1 MTKKFF
7 MKKTVTLL
15 LFGLVAGFVLNAQN
29 PNLNYNKFKQLKE
42 EWPTPNVY
50 RTASGAPGH
59 EYYQQKADYKMDIRI
74 DDETQRL
81 YGSETITY
89 YNNSPDVLTYL
100 WVQLDQNMRAK
111 DSDTYKI
118 QSQELGDRVSFRQL
132 MRMQNQ
138 FDGGF
143 NIEYV
148 KNANDQDMTYI
159 INKTMMR
166 VNLDQPLNPG
176 ENVSFK
182 IKWWYNVNDR
192 MKDRGR
198 SGYELFPE
206 DGNIVYNIAQFFP
219 RMAVYNDVEGWQHKQ
234 FLGSG
239 EFALVFGDYE
249 VNITVPSDHIVAATG
264 TLQNPKEVL
273 TATQRKRLAEAR
285 KSTDKP
291 VLIVTQE
298 EAIENEK
305 SKATDTKTWTFKA
318 EMVRDFA
325 FANSRKFIWDA
336 MAVEQSGNT
345 ILAMSA
351 YTREGNPLWEQYST
365 RVVAHTINVYSRMTF
380 DYPYPVAWSVDGN
393 MGMEYP
399 MICFNYGRP
408 EKDGT
413 YSERTKYGHI
423 GVIIHEVGH
432 NYFPMIVNSDERQWT
447 WMDEG
452 LNSFMDA
459 VAGQEWDAEYMGWGA
474 RPDEIT
480 SYMMRDKDR
489 LSPIMTNSES
499 VMSLGPNAYTKP
511 ATGLYILRETIM
523 GRELFDMAFK
533 EYAQRWMFKHPT
545 PADFFRT
552 MEDASGVDLDW
563 FWRGWFYSTDYV
575 DIAIDDVKWMQPN
588 TKDPEVENAIARAKQ
603 EEEPLYIG
611 DQRYREMETMVE
623 RDTAT
628 LDFYNSY
635 DPLEVTIL
643 DKMEYEKYLKSLS
656 PEEKEF
662 LETGYNVYSMNFS
675 NVGGMVMPIILE
687 FKFTD
692 GTSEIQRVPV
702 EIWRRTNEK
711 VSKVFLFEKEVEQII
726 LDPLKETADTDRN
739 NNYWPPRQE
748 PTRFEL
754 FKGGSSRYYRG
765 GGENPMQRMRRA
777 KEMEQNQGENKSGG
791 KKE

>member
-1 MTKKFF
+1 
-7 MKKTVTLL
+7 MKKSGIVILL
-15 LFGLVAGFVLNAQN
+15 GLVATFMVHAQN

-59 EYYQQKADYKMDIRI
+59 EYYQQKADYKMDIRL
-74 DDETQRL
+74 DDDNQRL
-81 YGSETITY
+81 YGEETITY

-118 QSQELGDRVSFRQL
+118 QSNDLDERVSFREL
-132 MRMQNQ
+132 MRMQNR

-148 KNANDQDMTYI
+148 KNAADQDMNYL

-166 VNLDQPLNPG
+166 VNLEQPLKSG
-176 ENVSFK
+176 ENVTFK
-182 IKWWYNVNDR
+182 IKWWYNINNHREDG
-192 MKDRGR
+192 GR
-198 SGYELFPE
+198 SGFEHFPE
-206 DGNIVYNIAQFFP
+206 DGNNVYNIAQFFP

-234 FLGSG
+234 FLGRG

-264 TLQNPKEVL
+264 TLQNLKEVL
-273 TATQRKRLAEAR
+273 TATQRKRLEEAR
-285 KSTDKP
+285 NSTDKP
-291 VLIVTQE
+291 VIIATQQ
-298 EAIENEK
+298 EAIEREK
-305 SKATDTKTWTFKA
+305 GKARDTKTWTFKA
-318 EMVRDFA
+318 DMVRDFA
-325 FANSRKFIWDA
+325 FASSRKFIWDA
-336 MAVEQSGNT
+336 MAVKQNGNT
-345 ILAMSA
+345 IMAMSA
-351 YTREGNPLWEQYST
+351 YPKEGNPLWEKYST
-365 RVVAHTINVYSRMTF
+365 RVVAHTIHVYSRFTF
-380 DYPYPVAWSVDGN
+380 DYPYPVAWSVDGS

-452 LNSFMDA
+452 LNSFLDA
-459 VAGQEWDAEYMGWGA
+459 VAGQEWETDHDWGA
-474 RPDEIT
+474 QPSKIVR
-480 SYMMRDKDR
+480 YMSLPKER

-499 VMSLGPNAYTKP
+499 ILNFGPNAYSKP

-523 GRELFDMAFK
+523 GRELFDMAFR
-533 EYAQRWMFKHPT
+533 EYAQRWKFKHPT

-563 FWRGWFYSTDYV
+563 FWRGWFYTTDHV
-575 DIAIDDVKWMQPN
+575 DISIDEVKWMQPS
-588 TKDPEVENAIARAKQ
+588 TQDPEIENALARARREAAPK
-603 EEEPLYIG
+603 YIG
-611 DQRYREMETMVE
+611 DQRFEEMESLVE
-623 RDTAT
+623 RDTT
-628 LDFYNSY
+628 MRDFYNSY
-635 DPLEVTIL
+635 DPLDVTIL
-643 DKMEYEKYLKSLS
+643 DKKEYEEYLSTLTQ
-656 PEEKEF
+656 EEKDF
-662 LETGYNVYSMNFS
+662 LNAGYNFYSINFS
-675 NVGGMVMPIILE
+675 NIGGLVMPIILE

-692 GTSEIQRVPV
+692 GTSEIVRTPV
-702 EIWRRTNEK
+702 EIWRQTNDK
-711 VSKVFLFEKEVEQII
+711 VSKVFYFKKEVEQIV
-726 LDPLKETADTDRN
+726 LDPLLETADTDRN
-739 NNYWPPRQE
+739 NNYWPPQVE
-748 PTRFEL
+748 PTRFEV
-754 FKGGSSRYYRG
+754 FKSRGWNRGG

-777 KEMEQNQGENKSGG
+777 KEMEKKQGETGSG

>member
-1 MTKKFF
+1 
-7 MKKTVTLL
+7 MKKTGTLL
-15 LFGLVAGFVLNAQN
+15 FLGMMAAFILNAQN

-42 EWPTPNVY
+42 EFPTPNVY

-59 EYYQQKADYKMDIRI
+59 EYYQQKADYKMDIRL
-74 DDETQRL
+74 DDDNQKL
-81 YGSETITY
+81 YGTETITY

-118 QSQELGDRVSFRQL
+118 RSGELNDRVSFRQL
-132 MRMQNQ
+132 SRMENR

-143 NIEYV
+143 KVEHV
-148 KNANDQDMTYI
+148 KNAGNQDMTYL

-166 VNLDQPLNPG
+166 INLDQPLNPG
-176 ENVSFK
+176 ENVSFS
-182 IKWWYNVNDR
+182 IKWWYNINNHRVQG
-192 MKDRGR
+192 GR
-198 SGYELFPE
+198 SGFEHFAE
-206 DGNIVYNIAQFFP
+206 DGNNVYNIAQFFP

-249 VNITVPSDHIVAATG
+249 VSITVPSDHIVAATG
-264 TLQNPKEVL
+264 ELQNPKEVL

-285 KSTDKP
+285 KSTKTP
-291 VLIVTQE
+291 VIIASQE
-298 EAIENEK
+298 EAVEREK
-305 SKATDTKTWTFKA
+305 SKASDTKTWTFKA
-318 EMVRDFA
+318 STVRDFA
-325 FANSRKFIWDA
+325 FASSRKFIWDA
-336 MAVEQSGNT
+336 MAVEQNGNT
-345 ILAMSA
+345 IMAMSA
-351 YTREGNPLWEQYST
+351 YPKEGNPLWGKYST
-365 RVVAHTINVYSRMTF
+365 RVVAHTIEVYSRFTF
-380 DYPYPVAWSVDGN
+380 DYPYPVAWSVDGS

-413 YSERTKYGHI
+413 YSQRTKYGHI

-452 LNSFMDA
+452 INSFLDA
-459 VAGQEWDAEYMGWGA
+459 VAGQEWETDYSWGA
-474 RPDEIT
+474 RPSGIT
-480 SYMMRDKDR
+480 RYMSMPKDR

-499 VMSLGPNAYTKP
+499 AMNLGPNAYTKP

-563 FWRGWFYSTDYV
+563 FWRGWFYSTDNV
-575 DIAIDDVKWMQPN
+575 DIAIDEVKWMQPN
-588 TKDPEVENAIARAKQ
+588 TKNPEVENAIARAKRDAA
-603 EEEPLYIG
+603 PKYIG
-611 DQRYREMETMVE
+611 DQRFEEMESLVE
-623 RDTAT
+623 RDTT
-628 LDFYNSY
+628 MRDFYNSY
-635 DPLEVTIL
+635 DPLDVNIL
-643 DKMEYEKYLKSLS
+643 DKKEYESYLNTLNE
-656 PEEKEF
+656 EEKEF
-662 LETGYNVYSMNFS
+662 LNAGYNFYSMKFS

-687 FKFTD
+687 FKFVD
-692 GTSEIQRVPV
+692 GTSEIVRVPV
-702 EIWRRTNEK
+702 EIWRKTNDK
-711 VSKVFLFEKEVEQII
+711 VSKVFYFKKEVEQII
-726 LDPLKETADTDRN
+726 LDPLEETADTDRN
-739 NNYWPPRQE
+739 NNYWPPRAE

-754 FKGGSSRYYRG
+754 FKSRSRRG
-765 GGENPMQRMRRA
+765 GGENPMQRAKRA
-777 KEMEQNQGENKSGG
+777 QEMEKKAGDNKSGG